1 MAASTKTRS
10 RKKKPSAAA
19 IAAAEAVI
27 QREQQEAASRARW
40 SAEGVAGWVWE
51 RLAHPAP
58 GTLRGMYK
66 HVFTPWYWGG
76 GVTAAI
82 AVQEAAAVAAGGP
95 SAASLAL
102 VAAGSAATA
111 NLAPRLL
118 RSRWAART
126 HPHAADWVAREPG
139 HARLTA
145 NAAALGAT
153 AVHAL
158 GWAGHTPDTLA
169 LAGAAGL
176 FGFLGVGARY
186 WQYHRHH
193 TVVRRPGLGQKIP
206 AVASTADGMTEEA
219 LAPDVFG
226 RLTQRWRV
234 VSAPGKVL
242 SGAELLDPVPQPYG
256 GLARIRLTEDQEAS
270 VVMSQIG
277 RIAAALRIP
286 AGQIDLSP
294 HEPDEGEPD
303 PSILTIRVISSVI
316 MRRPVPLDDGR
327 SRVVVDAQGRTL
339 LRVGRYVDGDGEV
352 YWLLYDG
359 ASMWSGYIGGV
370 TGSGKSSLSDAVF
383 LGMLETGCTY
393 TIYIDP
399 KGGQSSPRIADS
411 CHWFVGSDPTDWEAV
426 IDGLIAVIKARGKL
440 LAYQGSSGFQ
450 PSPEMPGICLIF
462 DEFYEVAKASPALP
476 EKMAWLARKGRSV
489 GVTAM
494 LLTQGYGLDDFG
506 GVDAVR
512 SNVGVANAFALK
524 LKANQGSIFAR
535 DFPHLPNPA
544 LLPETEDRPQNKG
557 LAVALKG
564 RNSVLRTAWSP
575 AGRTSE
581 LITTARSATIDH
593 LDPYSADALD
603 EGSAGLFGRRHELAE
618 AEAAAT
624 EAEIAERT
632 QRGRTLISG
641 EPVRDR
647 PRTQQTALAG
657 KDPATTATAAG
668 RTAPP
673 AMPDRVLVDLEAWR
687 RGEHRDTAVPESPAA
702 AAVLRLLAE
711 RGPLGTQ
718 QIIDALAGR
727 PGCGSTAIKA
737 VLPVL
742 AETDRIAKGS
752 SRKSPWALL

>member
-1 MAASTKTRS
+1 VATTKTRS

-27 QREQQEAASRARW
+27 QRERQEPASSRW

-51 RLAHPAP
+51 RFAHPAP
-58 GTLRGMYK
+58 DSLRTMYK

-76 GVTAAI
+76 GVAAAI
-82 AVQEAAAVAAGGP
+82 AAQEAAAVAAGGP
-95 SAASLAL
+95 GAASLAL

-111 NLAPRLL
+111 NLAPHLL
-118 RSRWAART
+118 RTRWAART
-126 HPHAADWVAREPG
+126 QPHAADWAAREPG
-139 HARLTA
+139 HTRLAA

-158 GWAGHTPDTLA
+158 GLAGHTPDTLA
-169 LAGAAGL
+169 LSAGAGL
-176 FGFLGVGARY
+176 LGFLGAGARY
-186 WQYHRHH
+186 WQHHRHH
-193 TVVRRPGLGQKIP
+193 TVVRRPGLGTGTAP
-206 AVASTADGMTEEA
+206 AATADGTPEE

-226 RLTQRWRV
+226 RLTQRWSV
-234 VSAPGKVL
+234 VAAPGKVL
-242 SGAELLDPVPQPYG
+242 AGAELVDPVRQPYG

-270 VVMSQIG
+270 VVRSQIG
-277 RIAAALRIP
+277 RIAAGLRIP
-286 AGQIDLSP
+286 AGQIDISA
-294 HEPDEGEPD
+294 HEPDDGEPD

-316 MRRPVPLDDGR
+316 MRRPVPLDDDR
-327 SRVVVDAQGRTL
+327 PRVVTVDGKTL
-339 LRVGRYVDGDGEV
+339 LRVGRYIDGDGEV

-399 KGGQSSPRIADS
+399 KGGQSSPRIAES
-411 CHWFVGSDPTDWEAV
+411 CHWFVGSDPADWEAV

-440 LAYQGSSGFQ
+440 LAYHGTSGFA
-450 PSPEMPGICLIF
+450 PSPQFPGISLIF
-462 DEFYEVAKASPALP
+462 DEFYEVDKGSPELP
-476 EKMAWLARKGRSV
+476 GKVAWIARKGRSL

-506 GVDAVR
+506 GLDAVR

-564 RNSVLRTAWSP
+564 RASVLRTAWSP

-581 LITTARSATIDH
+581 LIAEARAATIDH

-603 EGSAGLFGRRHELAE
+603 EGSGGLFGRRHELAE

-632 QRGRTLISG
+632 QRGRSLISG
-641 EPVRDR
+641 EPVRER
-647 PRTQQTALAG
+647 PRRAVQQGGPAG
-657 KDPATTATAAG
+657 RDPAAVAAAAG

-673 AMPDRVLVDLEAWR
+673 AVPDRVLVDLAAWR
-687 RGEHRDTAVPESPAA
+687 RGEHREEAGPVPESSAA
-702 AAVLRLLAE
+702 AAVLELLAE
-711 RGPLGTQ
+711 RGPMGTQ

-727 PGCGSTAIKA
+727 SGCGGTAVKA
-737 VLPVL
+737 ALPAL
-742 AETDRIAKGS
+742 AETDRIAKGG
-752 SRKSPWALL
+752 SRKSPWTLL